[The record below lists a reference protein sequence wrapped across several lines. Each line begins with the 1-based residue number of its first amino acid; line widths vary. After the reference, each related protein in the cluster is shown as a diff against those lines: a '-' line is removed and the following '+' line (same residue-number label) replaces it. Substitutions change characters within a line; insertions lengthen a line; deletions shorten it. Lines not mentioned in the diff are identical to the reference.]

1 MAVKLQESVR
11 CNQIASAALEMVQ
24 DGGFESITCRDVAIK
39 CGCSYNTVVRLFKN
53 RRNLSIA
60 VIDQADSRPRVSLW
74 PRAGRTESIRSSISS

>member
-60 VIDQADSRPRVSLW
+60 VIDQAEFCGDEHT
-74 PRAGRTESIRSSISS
+74 AKIGRRLFDCD